1 MFPRLL
7 ILIGSAATVLATGAC
22 GTGIYH
28 SPIAK
33 SFVTIDLLVNIPVNT
48 TTPEGVV
55 GSVGIRGGT
64 INGQFN
70 GHLVANISS
79 EVEHVLPLTNGEFTS
94 VSSQWIFEN
103 DKNEHILA
111 TLSGL
116 TTYANNALHGF
127 GNAILATEAKDF
139 YWVNSATFLIEWQG
153 DFNTGKAQF
162 EFFQITTGGRLDGQP
177 ITALLPPGGK

>member
-7 ILIGSAATVLATGAC
+7 IFISSAATVLATGAC

-33 SFVTIDLLVNIPVNT
+33 SFVTIDLLVGLPVNT
-48 TTPEGVV
+48 TTPESIVS
-55 GSVGIRGGT
+55 SVPIRR
-64 INGQFN
+64 
-70 GHLVANISS
+70 NIDK
-79 EVEHVLPLTNGEFTS
+79 FKS

-103 DKNEHILA
+103 DKSEHILV
-111 TLSGL
+111 TLAGI
-116 TTYANNALHGF
+116 TTYANNALHRF
-127 GNAILATEAKDF
+127 GNAVLATEAQGF

-162 EFFQITTGGRLDGQP
+162 EFFQIATSGRVDGQP
-177 ITALLPPGGK
+177 ITALLPPGSK

>member
-55 GSVGIRGGT
+55 GSVGIRGGS

-70 GHLVANISS
+70 GHLVSNISS
-79 EVEHVLPLTNGEFTS
+79 EVEHVLPLTNGEFT
-94 VSSQWIFEN
+94 VSY
-103 DKNEHILA
+103 KYLA
-111 TLSGL
+111 T
-116 TTYANNALHGF
+116 TYF
-127 GNAILATEAKDF
+127 RR
-139 YWVNSATFLIEWQG
+139 Y
-153 DFNTGKAQF
+153 
-162 EFFQITTGGRLDGQP
+162 
-177 ITALLPPGGK
+177 

>member
-48 TTPEGVV
+48 ATPEGVA
-55 GSVGIRGGT
+55 GSVGIRGGSIT
-64 INGQFN
+64 GQFI
-70 GHLVANISS
+70 GHLVSNISS
-79 EVEHVLPLTNGEFTS
+79 EVEHVLPLTSE
-94 VSSQWIFEN
+94 WIFEN
-103 DKNEHILA
+103 DKNEHSLA

-127 GNAILATEAKDF
+127 GNAILTTEAKDF
-139 YWVNSATFLIEWQG
+139 YWVNSATCLIEWQG